1 MLDICIKVLDN
12 STSNIFGSNT
22 LTLVEKDQKAR
33 ELFVELKSK
42 SNIQLKLIF
51 DFWIFS
57 IIQKRI
63 EIFSNS
69 YERVMLDIIEF
80 IVNRLGSNIYNN
92 INKSGFLKKIES
104 LIKEKV
110 ETQEKEKKD
119 QPYPE
124 VAEQLMN
131 SIDEDEQNQV
141 SIIRSYSRRCLNQV
155 QWQGSERIQSQLTR
169 SGNFFKSLHQGRE
182 ENAQQNQSSLKPQP
196 ILIKQS
202 LIQLMEEGG
211 NEEIDALMINR
222 ADIKKTT
229 VKQEADIAQSSIF
242 NFEQIKRGEYY
253 DDYDSYYDYM

>member
-1 MLDICIKVLDN
+1 MKDQNIETRMLDICIKVLDN

-110 ETQEKEKKD
+110 ET
-119 QPYPE
+119 
-124 VAEQLMN
+124 
-131 SIDEDEQNQV
+131 
-141 SIIRSYSRRCLNQV
+141 
-155 QWQGSERIQSQLTR
+155 
-169 SGNFFKSLHQGRE
+169 
-182 ENAQQNQSSLKPQP
+182 
-196 ILIKQS
+196 
-202 LIQLMEEGG
+202 
-211 NEEIDALMINR
+211 
-222 ADIKKTT
+222 
-229 VKQEADIAQSSIF
+229 
-242 NFEQIKRGEYY
+242 
-253 DDYDSYYDYM
+253 